1 MKIKRILN
9 TTLVLALAALPAV
22 FANNVLAATTG
33 TVAATVTPQNIS
45 VAVSDGAV
53 AYGTLSLSSSAN
65 TTSGGVNDTQVA
77 TNDGNVAE
85 DFNIL
90 SGNATGG
97 TAWTLSGSVGA
108 DQYKHSFCT
117 TGSGSPDPC
126 DTGPTWT
133 AITSSYQQLAN
144 SVAVAG
150 TNRFDLKLDTP
161 TSSTDYVQKTI
172 SVTIQAVID

>member
-1 MKIKRILN
+1 MKIKKLLDIS
-9 TTLVLALAALPAV
+9 LVLSLVALPV
-22 FANNVLAATTG
+22 FVATSAFAATTG

-45 VAVSDGAV
+45 VAVSDGSV
-53 AYGTLSLSSSAN
+53 AYGTLSLSASAD

-90 SGNATGG
+90 SSNATGG
-97 TAWTLSGSVGA
+97 TAWTLSGAPGV
-108 DQYKHSFCT
+108 DQYSHSFCN
-117 TGSGSPDPC
+117 TGSGSPDSC
-126 DTGPTWT
+126 DATPTWT
-133 AITSSYQQLAN
+133 TMTTNYTQLADN
-144 SVAVAG
+144 VSPAG

-172 SVTIQAVID
+172 NVTIQAVIN